1 MENIRVIIWGF
12 GAMGS
17 GMANMILKKKGVEIV
32 GVCEK
37 NESFFGKEMHEV
49 LGMERGEHK
58 PVYIT
63 DNIDQ
68 IAKEKSADVVLL
80 ATDSHTKNTMDKI
93 RLFARNKINIIS
105 IAEEMAY
112 PKAQEP
118 ILAEEMD
125 KLAKENDI
133 TILGTGI
140 NPGFVLDLLVLALT
154 GTCEKVDYVKASRV
168 NDLSPFGSAV
178 MKGQGVGLTEE
189 DFNKG
194 VETGTVV
201 GHVGFPESIQMVGDG
216 LGFQIDKIDQTRE
229 PIISIIERQ
238 TEYAKV
244 HAGNVAGCRHCATGE
259 ENGVIKI
266 DMEHPQQIHP
276 HLEGQDTG
284 DYIWIRG
291 KPNINMQIQ
300 PEIPGGTGT
309 IAMAVNMIPH
319 VINSRA
325 GLKTMLDL
333 PVPRAI
339 MGDMRDLLENQ
350 GSL

>member
-1 MENIRVIIWGF
+1 MENIKVIIWGF

-17 GMANMILKKKGVEIV
+17 GMAKMLLNKRGVEIV
-32 GVCEK
+32 GVCRR
-37 NESFFGKEMHEV
+37 NPSYVGKDLYDV
-49 LGMERGEHK
+49 LDLQRGDRN

-63 DNIDQ
+63 DDIES
-68 IAKEKSADVVLL
+68 IVKSKSADVVLI
-80 ATDSHTKNTMDKI
+80 ATDSHTKETMDKI
-93 RLFARNKINIIS
+93 RLVARNGINIIS

-118 ILAEEMD
+118 ELAEEMD

-154 GTCEKVDYVKASRV
+154 GTCEDVDFIKASRV
-168 NDLSPFGSAV
+168 NDLSPFGGTV

-189 DFNKG
+189 AFNKG
-194 VETGTVV
+194 AADGSVV

-216 LGFQIDKIDQTRE
+216 LGFKIDKIEQTRE
-229 PIISIIERQ
+229 PIVSTVERE
-238 TEYAKV
+238 TEHVKV
-244 HAGNVAGCRHCATGE
+244 EAGNVAGCRHCATGE
-259 ENGVIKI
+259 ENGVVKI

-276 HLEGQDTG
+276 DLEGQDTG

-291 KPNINMQIQ
+291 NPNINMSIQ
-300 PEIPGGTGT
+300 PEIPGGIGT

-325 GLKTMLDL
+325 GLKTMIDL

-339 MGDMRDLLENQ
+339 MGDMRDLLEK
-350 GSL
+350 